1 MFYFAPVKSL
11 RCRLEI
17 ENPRTETPL
26 SVTSPLHSGNSKYH
40 NGELY
45 RLTKIAKT
53 VELSTQSIGAG
64 SVF

>member
-1 MFYFAPVKSL
+1 MFFLHLLSRYDV
-11 RCRLEI
+11 CLEI
-17 ENPRTETPL
+17 ENPRAETPL
-26 SVTSPLHSGNSKYH
+26 SVTSPLHSESWKYH

-53 VELSTQSIGAG
+53 VELSRRSIGAG